1 MTNKSVAKMWTVVK
15 KVKRETS
22 LDKTCRYNPI
32 LFGEPSDWASQVK
45 AVEQELQIESTDA
58 TFQNM
63 TSTNLEAAAEMF
75 IYLNMCPGQI
85 GKILP
90 TNEIQKRY
98 QSWFRLY
105 DDLFKNKSPDV
116 IILTLN
122 RLLTQTDQKHKIIK
136 RNKVLFKTVASRL
149 NLKYRNIQS
158 LLLYGSKTSDSN
170 EDFQSMKQFLNTEG
184 RYVFVM

>member
-1 MTNKSVAKMWTVVK
+1 MNLRFANIFQMTNKSVAKMWTVVK

-22 LDKTCRYNPI
+22 PDKQCCSVNLI

-75 IYLNMCPGQI
+75 IYLNMCPGQV
-85 GKILP
+85 KALP
-90 TNEIQKRY
+90 RTAIHQRY

-105 DDLFKNKSPDV
+105 DELFKNKSPDV

-122 RLLTQTDQKHKIIK
+122 RLLTQTDHKHKIIK
-136 RNKVLFKTVASRL
+136 RNKVLFKTGHLCYISNMVTFKVCCLMDQRL
-149 NLKYRNIQS
+149 VLAWKIIRAQMI
-158 LLLYGSKTSDSN
+158 
-170 EDFQSMKQFLNTEG
+170 F
-184 RYVFVM
+184 